1 MKRFIAVLSGLL
13 FLPAFAEVAPVYYD
27 EIVEYT
33 DELIDEAEEQPV
45 EEEATKPVAT
55 KKPVVVQRNVAGRSV
70 SRAISTGTSTNSR
83 VNTNT
88 RAVASSPRNATQTP
102 RGTVSRTTKTQTVSA
117 RPQTATRA
125 RATVTSRAAAGS
137 TRTSSTS
144 KPVTAR
150 VAATG
155 SVISGARTNSGT
167 PNMLTDSGEPLY
179 ISGTARVGTNRRS
192 TTSRN
197 ASINIDTSPTL
208 TKDDVAEAAS
218 EMDALAE
225 LTDYCK
231 AQYAQCMD
239 NYCNVLDDNQGRCS
253 CSNNIKKYEKTELA
267 LEEAS
272 ENFQDVV
279 QKIKYIGLTASQID
293 SLFAETEAE
302 LAMKSSSDTS
312 NLKNSLENI
321 KKKIVDVSSSK
332 SSTGLLDGLSFDMSG
347 LLNMDFSSGFDLNSF
362 LNTSTNVSNQRGT
375 ALFNTATQ
383 RCKTAVLNSCVSQG
397 VDSKVITNSYD
408 LAIDKQCVEY
418 ERSLN
423 EANAEMRSNVRN
435 AQNILQQARL
445 MLAQQ
450 KNAYDL
456 RGCVAALDECMQDE
470 YVCGDDY
477 ELCLDPTGKYLANGE
492 IVKGGMPGI
501 AGGTSKNQDSI
512 NNETEI
518 ASWTSEG
525 MYGLYSTWDYT
536 TGSGVSAKTL
546 NAWGKGASE
555 NLSGYINDQVDK
567 WNGGVYKNSSST
579 ESDSYIATYLLRRV
593 GYVDD
598 KDENQTY
605 GMCANILKQCQNY
618 TFDSDKKKYKPDN
631 DVIRQYLA
639 LALTKIKLKQDTILA
654 DYAETCWSD
663 VSSCLSTNNYDE
675 DNQGSTASRT
685 AINACRSE
693 ISTCMSVTGSYPKD
707 NKTLDLSTMADWVNG
722 NLDPDSYGQSSSDL
736 SNQCPWRAIARIP
749 GGSTGGAVW
758 YTKTRDA
765 SSLYTEL
772 LLGND
777 SVEPFEVTR
786 SDYLGGS
793 NKYYTDGE
801 REYRLKVKPIFNS
814 STGKCECPSIS
825 GREPVDKNGGTHS
838 DSGVAAYNDI
848 NNAYHENMDSEYG
861 CTYRIPQIEFVFGG
875 NQTIKISAI
884 KTSLETSTA
893 FVPGVAS
900 SDAYWKCTWQHPDA
914 DKYNAIPEDERWPEI
929 IKLKPGQQIAN
940 QNRAGTANSLKAG
953 QFDPFFQP
961 QLSSSA
967 VNNNLRTVGTNK
979 YYNISY
985 DCTLVPDTK
994 PYMIAYVV
1002 GEATKTTKYGT
1013 YSMPLPNCYKVN
1025 YVGGTA
1031 ASNIVLLVKAD
1042 ECGATLNNLNS
1053 TLNFDKLPATD
1064 SSISAKLSD
1073 ANLSCLADYG
1083 VVTDTVCYITKIPN

>member
-83 VNTNT
+83 VNTGT

-125 RATVTSRAAAGS
+125 RATVTSRAATGS

-155 SVISGARTNSGT
+155 NVMSGVRTNSGT
-167 PNMLTDSGEPLY
+167 PNMLTDSGDPLY
-179 ISGTARVGTNRRS
+179 ISGTAARVGTNRRS

-197 ASINIDTSPTL
+197 ASIGGITTPAL
-208 TKDDVAEAAS
+208 TTDDVS
-218 EMDALAE
+218 ETTSTLDALAE

-253 CSNNIKKYEKTELA
+253 CSNNIKRYEKTELA

-332 SSTGLLDGLSFDMSG
+332 SSTGLLDGLSFDTAG
-347 LLNMDFSSGFDLNSF
+347 LLSMDLSSGFDLSSF

-408 LAIDKQCVEY
+408 LAIDKQCVAY

-423 EANAEMRSNVRN
+423 DANAEMRSNVRN

-501 AGGTSKNQDSI
+501 AGGTSRNQNPIEEGTGENSI
-512 NNETEI
+512 DN
-518 ASWTSEG
+518 WTSKG
-525 MYGLYSTWDYT
+525 MYGLYSTWNYKKEDD
-536 TGSGVSAKTL
+536 TL

-555 NLSGYINDQVDK
+555 NLSGYIDDQVTAWSGSYNNK
-567 WNGGVYKNSSST
+567 TNSST
-579 ESDSYIATYLLRRV
+579 ESDKYIATYLLRRV

-618 TFDSDKKKYKPDN
+618 TFDSDKKKYKADN
-631 DVIRQYLA
+631 DVVRQYLSV
-639 LALTKIKLKQDTILA
+639 ALTKIKLKQDEILA

-675 DNQGSTASRT
+675 DDKGSTASRT

-693 ISTCMSVTGSYPKD
+693 ISTCMSVTGSYPSD
-707 NKTLDLSTMADWVNG
+707 NDTLSLSTMADWVNG
-722 NLDPDSYGQSSSDL
+722 NLDPDNYGLTSSD
-736 SNQCPWRAIARIP
+736 QCPWRAITRIP
-749 GGSTGGAVW
+749 ANGAMW
-758 YTKTRDA
+758 EDGIKYR
-765 SSLYTEL
+765 SLYIEL
-772 LLGND
+772 LSDNA
-777 SVEPFEVTR
+777 SIKPFEVTGTA
-786 SDYLGGS
+786 LGGTQ
-793 NKYYTDGE
+793 KYHTDGT
-801 REYRLKVKPIFNS
+801 REYRLEVKTAFNPT
-814 STGKCECPSIS
+814 TGKCECPAIS
-825 GREPVDKNGGTHS
+825 GRAPVDKNGTAHTDGSVYET
-838 DSGVAAYNDI
+838 I
-848 NNAYHENMDSEYG
+848 NSTYGENIDSEFG
-861 CTYRIPQIEFVFGG
+861 CTYKMHSVLFRFYRSDQLIDVADI
-875 NQTIKISAI
+875 NTIKP
-884 KTSLETSTA
+884 SLERTQKE
-893 FVPGVAS
+893 VPAVVAS
-900 SDAYWKCTWQHPDA
+900 KTYWECEWAKPNDYTGVVWS
-914 DKYNAIPEDERWPEI
+914 N
-929 IKLKPGQQIAN
+929 IKLKPN
-940 QNRAGTANSLKAG
+940 K
-953 QFDPFFQP
+953 
-961 QLSSSA
+961 QLSTQNQGDDSLSPEQFNQFF
-967 VNNNLRTVGTNK
+967 V
-979 YYNISY
+979 S
-985 DCTLVPDTK
+985 
-994 PYMIAYVV
+994 
-1002 GEATKTTKYGT
+1002 E
-1013 YSMPLPNCYKVN
+1013 LPQ
-1025 YVGGTA
+1025 
-1031 ASNIVLLVKAD
+1031 S
-1042 ECGATLNNLNS
+1042 
-1053 TLNFDKLPATD
+1053 
-1064 SSISAKLSD
+1064 
-1073 ANLSCLADYG
+1073 LADYNKYFYFNC
-1083 VVTDTVCYITKIPN
+1083 TEK

>member
-55 KKPVVVQRNVAGRSV
+55 KKPVVVQRNVAGRSA

-125 RATVTSRAAAGS
+125 RATVTSRAATGS

-155 SVISGARTNSGT
+155 NVMSGVRTNSGT
-167 PNMLTDSGEPLY
+167 PNMLTDSGDPLY
-179 ISGTARVGTNRRS
+179 ISGTAARVGTNRRS

-197 ASINIDTSPTL
+197 ASVSGVTTPTI
-208 TKDDVAEAAS
+208 TTDDVS
-218 EMDALAE
+218 ETTSTLDALAE

-253 CSNNIKKYEKTELA
+253 CSNNIKRYEKTELA

-321 KKKIVDVSSSK
+321 KKKIVDVSSTK
-332 SSTGLLDGLSFDMSG
+332 SSTGLLDGLSFDTAG
-347 LLNMDFSSGFDLNSF
+347 LLSMDLSSGFDLSSF

-501 AGGTSKNQDSI
+501 AGGTSRDQSP
-512 NNETEI
+512 I
-518 ASWTSEG
+518 ASDNVIESWTSNG
-525 MYGLYSTWDYT
+525 MYGLYSTWNYKKEDN
-536 TGSGVSAKTL
+536 TL

-555 NLSGYINDQVDK
+555 NLSGYIDNQVK
-567 WNGGVYKNSSST
+567 AWSGFCNNKTNSST
-579 ESDSYIATYLLRRV
+579 ELDKYIATYLLRRV
-593 GYVDD
+593 GYVSD

-618 TFDSDKKKYKPDN
+618 TFDSDKKKYKADN
-631 DVIRQYLA
+631 DVIRQYLSV
-639 LALTKIKLKQDTILA
+639 ALTKIKLKQDEILA

-675 DNQGSTASRT
+675 DNKYSLASRT
-685 AINACRSE
+685 AINACRGE
-693 ISTCMSVTGSYPKD
+693 ISTCMSVTGSYPSD
-707 NKTLDLSTMADWVNG
+707 NDTLSLSTMADWVNG
-722 NLDPDSYGQSSSDL
+722 NLDPDSTGLVSACTNEYHTNTC
-736 SNQCPWRAIARIP
+736 SNALTFSRC
-749 GGSTGGAVW
+749 
-758 YTKTRDA
+758 
-765 SSLYTEL
+765 
-772 LLGND
+772 
-777 SVEPFEVTR
+777 
-786 SDYLGGS
+786 
-793 NKYYTDGE
+793 
-801 REYRLKVKPIFNS
+801 
-814 STGKCECPSIS
+814 IS
-825 GREPVDKNGGTHS
+825 GE
-838 DSGVAAYNDI
+838 
-848 NNAYHENMDSEYG
+848 
-861 CTYRIPQIEFVFGG
+861 
-875 NQTIKISAI
+875 
-884 KTSLETSTA
+884 
-893 FVPGVAS
+893 
-900 SDAYWKCTWQHPDA
+900 
-914 DKYNAIPEDERWPEI
+914 
-929 IKLKPGQQIAN
+929 
-940 QNRAGTANSLKAG
+940 
-953 QFDPFFQP
+953 
-961 QLSSSA
+961 
-967 VNNNLRTVGTNK
+967 
-979 YYNISY
+979 
-985 DCTLVPDTK
+985 
-994 PYMIAYVV
+994 
-1002 GEATKTTKYGT
+1002 TTKYKCGCGFGILYETSSANLVEWQDDTHANNAT
-1013 YSMPLPNCYKVN
+1013 YTKLTVTEDGEVKYYVGIALTDNDGLCGCPTPDTTAAGDTYNPNADGVLKIKNQNYDKVN
-1025 YVGGTA
+1025 NLVGCKKSG
-1031 ASNIVLLVKAD
+1031 S
-1042 ECGATLNNLNS
+1042 
-1053 TLNFDKLPATD
+1053 
-1064 SSISAKLSD
+1064 
-1073 ANLSCLADYG
+1073 
-1083 VVTDTVCYITKIPN
+1083 